1 MTIELGEALHWARSR
16 QHAALITIR
25 ADGRPQSSDISY
37 FADGDTLVI
46 SLTDDRAKTRNLRRD
61 PRAVMHLSDRQS
73 WSYLSFD
80 GTVELSAV
88 TTAIDDETNDRLV
101 AYYEAV
107 SGKPHPD
114 WPEYRAAMVAERRLL
129 ATFTPTSVVGQI
141 H

>member
-1 MTIELGEALHWARSR
+1 MTIQLGDALQWARTR

-37 FADGDTLVI
+37 FADGDTFVI
-46 SLTDDRAKTRNLRRD
+46 SMTDDRAKTRNIRRD
-61 PRAVMHLSDRQS
+61 PRVVLHLSDRQS

-80 GTVELSAV
+80 GTMELSPV
-88 TTAIDDETNDRLV
+88 TTSVDDATNDRLV

-107 SGKPHPD
+107 AGKPHPD
-114 WPEYRAAMVAERRLL
+114 WAEYRAAMVGERRLL